1 MNKGSREYKTPTPV
15 KLYIQLGRSTKVVV
29 GNVKVPP
36 AFNLYIQLGRSTKAF
51 GTIKVPPPLNFT
63 FSWEDQTKVFGC
75 IWYDDDDMERTRAGP
90 YAARSDLEHQVNH
103 DAKIP
108 SFAFPIQNGWP

>member
-1 MNKGSREYKTPTPV
+1 MSHPRQTLYSIGKINKGSREYKTPTPV

-36 AFNLYIQLGRSTKAF
+36 AFNLYIQLGRSTTAF

-63 FSWEDQTKVFGC
+63 FSWEDQQRYLDVFGMMMMMM
-75 IWYDDDDMERTRAGP
+75 IWNEPA
-90 YAARSDLEHQVNH
+90 QVPMLRVL
-103 DAKIP
+103 I
-108 SFAFPIQNGWP
+108 